1 MKVNRTKE
9 GTMFEIVC
17 GVLILVMWIV
27 AFVLFKKS
35 PDTVPTHFNIAG
47 EVDATGDKI
56 TIIVMAI
63 VGTIVTIMALLAA
76 YKPDKAINIPFSVS
90 SPTQYVKMMRMVR
103 VIAVEVAI
111 LFIIVILM
119 IGEKFN
125 HVWLLYSIVGIVLL
139 TTIVYCVNIY
149 RLRDAEGP
157 VE

>member
-27 AFVLFKKS
+27 AFVLYKNS
-35 PDTVPTHFNIAG
+35 PDIVPTHFNATG
-47 EVDATGDKI
+47 NVDATGDKI

-63 VGTIVTIMALLAA
+63 VGTFVTMFALLAA
-76 YKPDKAINIPFSVS
+76 YKPDKAINIPFTVS
-90 SPTQYVKMMRMVR
+90 NTAQYTKMIRMVR
-103 VIAVEVAI
+103 VIAVEIAI
-111 LFIIVILM
+111 LFIVVILM

-139 TTIVYCVNIY
+139 TTIVYCVKIY
-149 RLRDAEGP
+149 RLKDVEGP
-157 VE
+157 EA